1 MLALTLSE
9 KQEQNIMEMI
19 KNLRSAVEVLK
30 EVTNQTAGQPE
41 TEKPAEKA
49 EKSIEDLI
57 REGGRLD
64 RDIYELE
71 FLSLDHVMRFCAAV
85 ICGDVVKSSLYKL
98 AGNDRFYLLL
108 EKEPLTDAE
117 FCKLLGASLD
127 FAEAIYSDG
136 RMKAYLEEHGTLLL
150 KEQAVQQLHSL

>member
-1 MLALTLSE
+1 M
-9 KQEQNIMEMI
+9 
-19 KNLRSAVEVLK
+19 
-30 EVTNQTAGQPE
+30 
-41 TEKPAEKA
+41 
-49 EKSIEDLI
+49 
-57 REGGRLD
+57 
-64 RDIYELE
+64 
-71 FLSLDHVMRFCAAV
+71 